1 MKKIMLGMMALC
13 AATAFGDLKI
23 GTVDMMTLV
32 RNHKNYDTNKK
43 ILQGSEK
50 DYQKELDS
58 MKAEL
63 DALQDEGKKIAD
75 QARNPMISQAQK
87 DKIEKELLDI
97 QNKYVAGQQKLRS
110 KAMESQQKLQELE
123 TQLLKITT
131 EEIRAV
137 VNKFAEDNDYER
149 RWASIPSTPRAG
161 RKTMKASELAKV
173 LGGTLEGEDVELSAC
188 GGLEEARPGDLSFCK
203 DPKHVKLV
211 ESTKASAVLLPPE
224 WDKGA
229 PCSVIRVADPNHA
242 CMAAAKMFAPP
253 EPVRAPGVHS
263 TAIVDPSVKLGKD
276 VHIGPFTVIEKG
288 AEIGDG
294 AVIEAQV
301 FIGEGCKV
309 GAKTH
314 IYPQVTLREGTIVGA
329 DCIIH
334 CGVRLGGD
342 GYGFNNGRREDG
354 SVFIEKIPQLGIVE
368 IGDGVEI
375 GSNTTID
382 RARIGRTY
390 IGPMTKI
397 DNLVQIGHNVKVKGY
412 SGLIAQSGVAG
423 STEIGYGCLI
433 WAQAGI
439 SGHIKIADGVQ
450 VGPQAGV
457 PQSLDGSL
465 KYVIGAPAMS
475 MKDLAAITLAPKMIQ
490 KLKGEVKEL
499 KAQLAA
505 K

>member
-1 MKKIMLGMMALC
+1 
-13 AATAFGDLKI
+13 
-23 GTVDMMTLV
+23 
-32 RNHKNYDTNKK
+32 
-43 ILQGSEK
+43 
-50 DYQKELDS
+50 
-58 MKAEL
+58 
-63 DALQDEGKKIAD
+63 
-75 QARNPMISQAQK
+75 
-87 DKIEKELLDI
+87 
-97 QNKYVAGQQKLRS
+97 
-110 KAMESQQKLQELE
+110 
-123 TQLLKITT
+123 
-131 EEIRAV
+131 
-137 VNKFAEDNDYER
+137 
-149 RWASIPSTPRAG
+149 
-161 RKTMKASELAKV
+161 MKASELAKA
-173 LGGTLEGEDVELSAC
+173 LGGVLEGKDVDLVAC

-211 ESTKASAVLLPPE
+211 ESTKASAVLLPKD
-224 WDKGA
+224 WNQGA
-229 PCSVIRVADPNHA
+229 PCSIIRVKDPNDA
-242 CMAAAKMFAPP
+242 CMKAAEIFAPP
-253 EPVRAPGVHS
+253 APVRAPGVHPS
-263 TAIVDPSVKLGKD
+263 AVVDPSVKLGKD
-276 VHIGPFTVIEKG
+276 VHIGAFTVIERG
-288 AEIGDG
+288 VEIGD
-294 AVIEAQV
+294 ACVIEAQV

-314 IYPQVTLREGTIVGA
+314 IYPQVTLREGTVVGK
-329 DCIIH
+329 DCILH

-342 GYGFNNGRREDG
+342 GYGFNNGRRPDG

-457 PQSLDGSL
+457 PQSLDGSVR
-465 KYVIGAPAMS
+465 YVLGTPAES
-475 MKDLAAITLAPKMIQ
+475 MRDFGGRVLLPKTVAKIRAE
-490 KLKGEVKEL
+490 LKEL
-499 KAQLAA
+499 KSRLVP
-505 K
+505 

>member
-1 MKKIMLGMMALC
+1 M
-13 AATAFGDLKI
+13 
-23 GTVDMMTLV
+23 
-32 RNHKNYDTNKK
+32 
-43 ILQGSEK
+43 Q
-50 DYQKELDS
+50 
-58 MKAEL
+58 
-63 DALQDEGKKIAD
+63 
-75 QARNPMISQAQK
+75 
-87 DKIEKELLDI
+87 
-97 QNKYVAGQQKLRS
+97 
-110 KAMESQQKLQELE
+110 
-123 TQLLKITT
+123 
-131 EEIRAV
+131 
-137 VNKFAEDNDYER
+137 
-149 RWASIPSTPRAG
+149 
-161 RKTMKASELAKV
+161 ASELANI
-173 LGGTLEGEDVELSAC
+173 LGGTLEGEDVEVKAC
-188 GGLEEARPGDLSFCK
+188 GGLEEARPGDVSFCK

-211 ESTKASAVLLPPE
+211 ESTKASVVLLPPE

-229 PCSVIRVADPNHA
+229 PCTVIRVLDPNHA
-242 CMAAAKMFAPP
+242 CMTAAKMFAPP
-253 EPVRAPGVHS
+253 EPARAPGVH
-263 TAIVDPSVKLGKD
+263 TMAIVDPSAKLGKN
-276 VHIGPFTVIEKG
+276 VHVGPFTVIEKG

-412 SGLIAQSGVAG
+412 SGLIAQSGIAG

-433 WAQAGI
+433 WAQAGV

-457 PQSLDGSL
+457 PQSLDGSVR
-465 KYVIGAPAMS
+465 YVIGTPAEP
-475 MKDLAAITLAPKMIQ
+475 MKDFGGRVLVPKMLA
-490 KLKGEVKEL
+490 KLKAEL
-499 KAQLAA
+499 KEIKAKLAA

>member
-1 MKKIMLGMMALC
+1 
-13 AATAFGDLKI
+13 
-23 GTVDMMTLV
+23 
-32 RNHKNYDTNKK
+32 
-43 ILQGSEK
+43 
-50 DYQKELDS
+50 
-58 MKAEL
+58 
-63 DALQDEGKKIAD
+63 
-75 QARNPMISQAQK
+75 
-87 DKIEKELLDI
+87 
-97 QNKYVAGQQKLRS
+97 
-110 KAMESQQKLQELE
+110 
-123 TQLLKITT
+123 
-131 EEIRAV
+131 
-137 VNKFAEDNDYER
+137 
-149 RWASIPSTPRAG
+149 
-161 RKTMKASELAKV
+161 MKASELAHL
-173 LGGTLEGEDVELSAC
+173 LGGTLEGENCDVVAC

-211 ESTKASAVLLPPE
+211 QTTKASCVLLPPD
-224 WDKGA
+224 WSHGA
-229 PCSVIRVADPNHA
+229 PCSIIRVEDPNRA
-242 CMAAAKMFAPP
+242 CMQAAEIFAPK
-253 EPVRAPGVHS
+253 EPVRAPGVHP
-263 TAIVDPSVKLGKD
+263 TAIVDPSVRLGED
-276 VHIGPFTVIEKG
+276 VHIGPYTVIEQG
-288 AEIGDG
+288 TEIGDG
-294 AVIEAQV
+294 AIIEAQV
-301 FIGEGCKV
+301 FIGENCRI
-309 GAKTH
+309 GARTH
-314 IYPQVTLREGTIVGA
+314 IYPQVTLREGTIVGSE
-329 DCIIH
+329 CIFH

-354 SVFIEKIPQLGIVE
+354 SVYIEKIPQLGIVE

-475 MKDLAAITLAPKMIQ
+475 MKDLAAITLAPKMLA
-490 KLKGEVKEL
+490 KLKAEVKEL
-499 KAQLAA
+499 KARLGDAA
-505 K
+505 R